1 MIKEID
7 TKGLKQLIKNHP
19 DFRENYTSFF
29 LDVPNHEM
37 QRRFY
42 ERNPEGKPEDIA
54 NRIESS
60 SFEREQAHKYC
71 DHIIDATQSPEEILQ
86 KVLGVVKE

>member
-29 LDVPNHEM
+29 LDVPNREM
-37 QRRFY
+37 ERRFY

-54 NRIESS
+54 NRIESTTL
-60 SFEREQAHKYC
+60 EREQAHKYC
-71 DHIIDATQSPEEILQ
+71 DYIIDATQSPEEILQ